1 MEKQI
6 NTVLLARALLLSPLV
21 AQAQATADTGWKFSL
36 MPYLW
41 LPTINGKLELC
52 SPPFRGFNPNMELD
66 ADNYL

>member
-1 MEKQI
+1 
-6 NTVLLARALLLSPLV
+6 
-21 AQAQATADTGWKFSL
+21 